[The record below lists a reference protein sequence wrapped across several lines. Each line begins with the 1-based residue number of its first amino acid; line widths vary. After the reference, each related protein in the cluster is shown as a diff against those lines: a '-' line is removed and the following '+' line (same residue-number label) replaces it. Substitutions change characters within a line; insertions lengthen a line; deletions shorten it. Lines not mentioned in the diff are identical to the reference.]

1 VKLVV
6 AVGFATSVLA
16 AAAAAAAAG
25 APASTTADG
34 VPAQAARAIAHTF
47 YTVAEI
53 RPARP
58 GLFAPTTSS
67 GYLDPARGRGH
78 WHVTSDGK
86 LVSETVVE
94 GARVKRYDA
103 ADDTLT
109 VASSCRAFASGCAE
123 VLDPVDVYRRALTS
137 GADATEQAGADWRLT
152 LRGVADVEQIVTVD
166 GTTYLPKSIEW
177 RENGAP
183 VSTVRIATLERQ
195 AGFDREKF
203 RLDAHPGA
211 RVRLLTANGEPV
223 RVLSRRATAVPRGA
237 YWLGPSYQGRAA
249 RGIDVRT
256 TAGRA
261 LRVEYGP
268 IAVWNY
274 DDYLPPQIVAAT
286 TGFAKTFLLPQ
297 GGGVARTYFNVQGL
311 VVADVEIG
319 GRRVALVSP
328 GKVDIF
334 NAVRQLRKHP

>member
-1 VKLVV
+1 LRLVV
-6 AVGFATSVLA
+6 AIGLATSIL
-16 AAAAAAAAG
+16 AAG
-25 APASTTADG
+25 AQASSGGDG
-34 VPAQAARAIAHTF
+34 VTAQAKQAIAHTF

-58 GLFAPTTSS
+58 GLFLPTTSS
-67 GYLDPARGRGH
+67 GYLDPSRGRGH

-103 ADDTLT
+103 ADNTLT

-123 VLDPVDVYRRALTS
+123 VLDPVDVYRRALAS
-137 GADATEQAGADWRLT
+137 GTAGTEQAGTDWRLT
-152 LRGVADVEQIVTVD
+152 LRGIADVEQIVTVD

-183 VSTVRIATLERQ
+183 VSTMRITTLERQ

-211 RVRLLTANGEPV
+211 RVRLLTATGAPV
-223 RVLSRRATAVPRGA
+223 RVLSRRATTVPRGA
-237 YWLGPSYQGRAA
+237 YWLGRTYQGRAA

-261 LRVEYGP
+261 LRVEYGQL
-268 IAVWNY
+268 AVWNY
-274 DDYLPPQIVAAT
+274 DDYLPPEIVAAT
-286 TGFAKTFLLPQ
+286 TGFAKTVPLPQ
-297 GGGVARTYFNVQGL
+297 GGVARTYFNAQGL

-319 GRRVALVSP
+319 GRRVAVVSP

-334 NAVRQLRKHP
+334 NAVRQLRRHP